1 MKCKSI
7 YLSFLLALLLLP
19 AYGQSLTFEQTVTLR
34 GLSLRYEANQIQL
47 SQELRVLNQSLE
59 ALYQESNNLKKQTEG
74 LKISLRKSQ
83 FQVQALVGDLENM
96 DTSIQTL
103 ENSLK
108 RTAFMNKL
116 LKYGLAASVTAV
128 IVEAVIIALR

>member
-19 AYGQSLTFEQTVTLR
+19 AYGQSLTFEDTVTLR

-116 LKYGLAASVTAV
+116 LKYGLAASVTAA
-128 IVEAVIIALR
+128 IVEAVIISLR

>member
-83 FQVQALVGDLENM
+83 FQVRALVSDLENM
-96 DTSIQTL
+96 DTSITIL
-103 ENSLK
+103 ETSLK

-128 IVEAVIIALR
+128 IVEAVIIAVK

>member
-19 AYGQSLTFEQTVTLR
+19 AYGQSLTFEDTVTLR

-59 ALYQESNNLKKQTEG
+59 ALYQESENLKKQTDG

-83 FQVQALVGDLENM
+83 FQVQALVSDLENM

-108 RTAFMNKL
+108 RTEFMNKI
-116 LKYGLAASVTAV
+116 LKYGLAASVTAA
-128 IVEAVIIALR
+128 IVEAVIISLR